1 MPTKNKKV
9 VTRFAPSP
17 TGYMHIGGVRTAL
30 YAWAYARKHDGI
42 FILRIEDTDKE
53 REVEGSI
60 GHIIES
66 LKWIGIS
73 WDEGVDIG
81 GPNAPYIQSQRL
93 DSYKKYAKILIDK
106 GLAYADPY
114 TLEELDSFRKKS
126 EEEKKP
132 FLYRNYRPK
141 NPPVWDGSMPLR
153 LKIVDIKRTEWTDLA
168 RGQLSAGPEALDD
181 FVLIKSDGYPT
192 YNFAH
197 IIDDLE
203 MGVTH
208 IMRAD
213 EFISSIPKFLALY
226 DALNI
231 ERPEFVTLPPI
242 MGLGGNK
249 KLGKRDGAK
258 DILEYRDEG
267 YLPEAM
273 MNFLAL
279 IGWNPGTE
287 QEVFTESEFINAF
300 DISHIQ
306 KSGGQYNEEKLD
318 WLNREHLKRLSYEEQ
333 EEYVSKFIPD
343 NIKKMSIY
351 TTEFLHNITPIMI
364 ERNSNGK
371 QIKNDLTKM
380 YLTTLNNEI
389 ELSKTESENSSNS
402 FSTLNDDVEITTTS
416 LLNDYRIEDPLLSE
430 SNFLIPKNM
439 RDSENSSETI
449 KEIFKKIKEII
460 DSNDWKDLTE
470 KESKKNELWN
480 FATSKGR
487 GTVLWPL
494 RVALSGRDKSP
505 DPFEI
510 MNLIGRDASIRRINN
525 ALKFLNTDNT
535 NFIKPEEQK
544 EDSGFT

>member
-1 MPTKNKKV
+1 MNLNMSMQDKKV

-30 YAWAYARKHDGI
+30 YAWAYARKHDGT

-53 REVEGSI
+53 REVAGSI
-60 GHIIES
+60 EHIIES

-114 TLEELDSFRKKS
+114 TKEELDSFRKKS
-126 EEEKKP
+126 EEEKRP
-132 FLYRNYRPK
+132 FLYRDYRPE
-141 NPPVWDGSMPLR
+141 NPPKWDGTMPLR

-168 RGQLSAGPEALDD
+168 RGELSAGPEALDD

-242 MGLGGNK
+242 MGLDGNK

-258 DILEYRDEG
+258 DILEYGGEG

-300 DISHIQ
+300 DISHIH

-318 WLNREHLKRLSYEEQ
+318 WLNREHLKKLSYEQQ
-333 EEYVSKFIPD
+333 EEYVAKFIPESL
-343 NIKKMSIY
+343 KKLESY
-351 TTEFLHNITPIMI
+351 TNEIVHNITPII
-364 ERNSNGK
+364 LERISKGSDIVKMTEDGELNYFFEKPIYDKNSLFFKSSKIPEQDKYNVLALYL
-371 QIKNDLTKM
+371 KNTVSILS
-380 YLTTLNNEI
+380 EI
-389 ELSKTESENSSNS
+389 EDKS
-402 FSTLNDDVEITTTS
+402 FNKDIVKEKIWPYAEEI
-416 LLNDYRIEDPLLSE
+416 
-430 SNFLIPKNM
+430 
-439 RDSENSSETI
+439 
-449 KEIFKKIKEII
+449 
-460 DSNDWKDLTE
+460 
-470 KESKKNELWN
+470 
-480 FATSKGR
+480 GR
-487 GTVLWPL
+487 GDILWPM
-494 RVALSGRDKSP
+494 RYALSGLDKSP
-505 DPFEI
+505 DPFTLAEI
-510 MNLIGRDASIRRINN
+510 FGKEEVIER
-525 ALKFLNTDNT
+525 LNSA
-535 NFIKPEEQK
+535 ILLLEK
-544 EDSGFT
+544 